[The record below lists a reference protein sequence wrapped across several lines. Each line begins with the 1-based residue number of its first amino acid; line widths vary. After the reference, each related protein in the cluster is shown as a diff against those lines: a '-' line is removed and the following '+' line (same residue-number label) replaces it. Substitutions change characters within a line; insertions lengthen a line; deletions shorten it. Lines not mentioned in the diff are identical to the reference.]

1 MLRLLYQ
8 RDCRYRALLLTHL
21 FVVSTYID
29 TLTLRLS
36 SVAFTLIMTSPC
48 FITPTVVALLEKEGV
63 TKPDV
68 PNTYDCD
75 LHVWRRNGKR
85 YLEELR
91 TTASIDDHTHG
102 NDRPNKRNR
111 LIKS

>member
-1 MLRLLYQ
+1 MYSFYQ
-8 RDCRYRALLLTHL
+8 HTSSVA
-21 FVVSTYID
+21 F
-29 TLTLRLS
+29 TLRLS

-48 FITPTVVALLEKEGV
+48 FITPTVVVLLEKEGV

-75 LHVWRRNGKR
+75 LHVWRSNGKR